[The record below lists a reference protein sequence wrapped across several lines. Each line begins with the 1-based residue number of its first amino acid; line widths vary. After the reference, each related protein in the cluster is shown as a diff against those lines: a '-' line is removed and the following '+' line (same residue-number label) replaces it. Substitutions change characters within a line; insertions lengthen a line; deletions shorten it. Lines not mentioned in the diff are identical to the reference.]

1 VCGLFDG
8 SIGGGVHIL
17 LIQVWVSFIGLPF
30 GLLAFLVYA
39 LMILRN
45 FINAGDRTMGG
56 TEKRRRGL
64 VAEVQRF
71 FDCFN
76 QVDTATGSIF
86 FLLAIL
92 GPSQGPGSSLTAVG
106 AFGTVA
112 VVIVAV
118 VRWMRGR
125 NEPPSP
131 TAEDR

>member
-1 VCGLFDG
+1 
-8 SIGGGVHIL
+8 
-17 LIQVWVSFIGLPF
+17 
-30 GLLAFLVYA
+30 
-39 LMILRN
+39 
-45 FINAGDRTMGG
+45 MGG

-71 FDCFN
+71 FDCLN
-76 QVDTATGSIF
+76 RVDTATGSVF

-92 GPSQGPGSSLTAVG
+92 GPGQGPGSSLTAVG

-118 VRWMRGR
+118 VRWIRGR
-125 NEPPSP
+125 NEPSSP